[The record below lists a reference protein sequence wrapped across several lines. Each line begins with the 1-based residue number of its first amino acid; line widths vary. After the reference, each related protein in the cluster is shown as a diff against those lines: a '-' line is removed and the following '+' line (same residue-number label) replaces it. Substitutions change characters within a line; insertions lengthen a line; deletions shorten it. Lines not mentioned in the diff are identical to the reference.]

1 MFDSMDE
8 EDTWPGLPS
17 PEVMVAGTLALMT
30 SWADPCPN
38 APLGLQQQR
47 SLLARKVA
55 SNLFFLREHPRL
67 SPAMRQI
74 IAQVQQR
81 WLVLARSA
89 PDQATGAGAKQAIA
103 PGLH

>member
-1 MFDSMDE
+1 MFEALDE
-8 EDTWPGLPS
+8 EDAWPGLPS

-30 SWADPCPN
+30 SWADPCPH

-81 WLVLARSA
+81 WLALAQSA
-89 PDQATGAGAKQAIA
+89 PEQAKGASAQQAVA